1 MLNPTVLHQYKNQT
15 RDSASLMPDMSGK
28 NILMG
33 FWHNWAPEQGQG
45 YQGGMFTEMALTDIP
60 VEYNVVAVAFMK
72 GSGIPTFKPYRYSDA
87 EFRQQINVLNAQ
99 GRAVLISLGGAD
111 AHIELYAGQEDML
124 AYELIRLVETYGFD
138 GLDIDLEQSA
148 ITFADNRTVIPA
160 ALRMVKQ
167 HYAQEGK
174 NFIISMA
181 PEFPYLRDSGSYLA
195 YLKALEDIYDFIA
208 PQYYNQGGDGVWVDE
223 LNQLVKQNDDAMKED
238 FLYYLT
244 DSLVH
249 GTRGFTAIPA
259 DKFIIGLPANI
270 DGAANGYVIH
280 PQDAINAL
288 ERLDKAGNPIRGLM
302 TWSVSWD
309 DGVNKSGKPYDWEFV
324 TRYGFLTGGG
334 SGEKPS
340 APPIWSP
347 RRKPKAALPF
357 PGAPPAVPALLHTTP
372 SSAITRKSPNQRRPT
387 SSTAAWRQAPSIVIP
402 SVQPIPRVIPLQAA
416 YRCWPARCPA
426 LHHNGAQSNGMT
438 VASASAMPAIPICA
452 FRNIPLTDSG
462 SRPWPTCFGRSKR
475 VDNLARPLHA
485 QLLISH

>member
-45 YQGGMFTEMALTDIP
+45 YQGGMFAEMALTDIP

-174 NFIISMA
+174 HFIISMA

-340 APPIWSP
+340 APANLVATAQTQSSITLSWSASSGANPIAHYSVFRDNQKIAQP
-347 RRKPKAALPF
+347 TATHFVDSGLAAGTQYRYTLSATDTEGNSSSSSAPLLASTL
-357 PGAPPAVPALLHTTP
+357 PGAAPQWRTEQWYNRGDRVSYAGNTYLCIQEHT
-372 SSAITRKSPNQRRPT
+372 SNRF
-387 SSTAAWRQAPSIVIP
+387 WIP
-402 SVQPIPRVIPLQAA
+402 SLADMLWQVE
-416 YRCWPARCPA
+416 
-426 LHHNGAQSNGMT
+426 
-438 VASASAMPAIPICA
+438 
-452 FRNIPLTDSG
+452 
-462 SRPWPTCFGRSKR
+462 KR
-475 VDNLARPLHA
+475 R
-485 QLLISH
+485 